1 MYAAELAADF
11 PRIDVDPNVLFVDAG
26 DGIFTSAG
34 TAAGIDLC
42 LHLVRIDH
50 GAEVANALAR
60 RMVVPPQRDGGQAQ
74 FVDAPLPA
82 APQDDPIGRTL
93 DWAIAHLDEAIT
105 VEEMA
110 RQAYISPRSF
120 ARRFRASTGTT
131 PMQWLARQR
140 VLHAQRLLESTDLPV
155 EVVAQRCGFGTATG
169 LRTHFRRLAG
179 TSPVAYRR
187 TFRLVEVEP
196 PSGAAISG
204 ARAGRRFAALRSA
217 DGPSG
222 SSRRPRP
229 WLPAAP
235 SRPVR
240 PAAPRS
246 PPDAVG
252 HHRPARP
259 GGLTCPR
266 ATRSTRWRP
275 GCGRCWRGSDLVRFE
290 APRLRRRGATGP
302 RHPHRGG
309 RGPGEAPARPLRRR
323 RCRCAPTCGCPA
335 RGTSTG
341 VGERWQRPRHQLRV
355 LVEAANGWQAVC
367 FNAPEVEV
375 YRRSREPSSSV
386 APPDPAGGT
395 GATGATGAVPAA
407 LARLGPD
414 LCEPDADLDAVLA
427 RLARLVAHDG
437 TVEVGDA
444 LLNQTVAAGVGNV
457 YKSEACF
464 ACRLDPFT
472 PLADVADDDRRALY
486 ATAHRMLR
494 ANLGAGPRRTHA
506 SGLAVYGKP
515 GRPCPRCGT
524 PIRVRRQGPH
534 ARATYWC
541 PSCQSRPA

>member
-1 MYAAELAADF
+1 MVAALVDTQVAAFELGVVHEVFGLDRSEYADPWYEFRLVAAHARARAGHQRLVVDHARPYGLDDLADVDTLIVPVWPDDERPGRRPSSSTHVRAVHERGGRLVSVCSGAFLLAQTGLLDGRRATTHWMYAAELAAGF

-93 DWAIAHLDEAIT
+93 DWAIAHLDEPIT

-204 ARAGRRFAALRSA
+204 ARAGRRFAAVRSA

-222 SSRRPRP
+222 SSGAGAGAV
-229 WLPAAP
+229 AAGGA
-235 SRPVR
+235 V
-240 PAAPRS
+240 S
-246 PPDAVG
+246 P
-252 HHRPARP
+252 
-259 GGLTCPR
+259 
-266 ATRSTRWRP
+266 
-275 GCGRCWRGSDLVRFE
+275 GS
-290 APRLRRRGATGP
+290 
-302 RHPHRGG
+302 
-309 RGPGEAPARPLRRR
+309 
-323 RCRCAPTCGCPA
+323 
-335 RGTSTG
+335 
-341 VGERWQRPRHQLRV
+341 
-355 LVEAANGWQAVC
+355 
-367 FNAPEVEV
+367 
-375 YRRSREPSSSV
+375 
-386 APPDPAGGT
+386 AGGT
-395 GATGATGAVPAA
+395 
-407 LARLGPD
+407 
-414 LCEPDADLDAVLA
+414 E
-427 RLARLVAHDG
+427 VA
-437 TVEVGDA
+437 
-444 LLNQTVAAGVGNV
+444 
-457 YKSEACF
+457 S
-464 ACRLDPFT
+464 
-472 PLADVADDDRRALY
+472 
-486 ATAHRMLR
+486 
-494 ANLGAGPRRTHA
+494 
-506 SGLAVYGKP
+506 
-515 GRPCPRCGT
+515 
-524 PIRVRRQGPH
+524 
-534 ARATYWC
+534 
-541 PSCQSRPA
+541 